1 MIIKKFQ
8 GKTEADAVEA
18 ARKELGSNLVIMN
31 VKNVKK
37 EGMFGFLFGTQVEVT
52 AALEEEREKP
62 VEVKGQTPSS
72 GSLGKEAS
80 AIAEAP
86 SGNNQ
91 IIRIS
96 DQSST
101 ADFSEEHRENLLL
114 KEKLDNL
121 HYLLEQQIQKA
132 EEESLILK
140 EDEVAPSELEK
151 FMKLIY
157 NTMLDNEISEKF
169 ANQIIDEIEKT
180 AKPNLPFDYALANIY
195 QKMILKF
202 GKAEGITPSQNGPK
216 MIFFIGPTGVG
227 KTTTIAK
234 LASKFILEEKKKVVL
249 ITSDTYRIAAAEQLR
264 TYAGI
269 LEAPFRIVYTPEEI
283 VQALHDFSD
292 SDYIFVD
299 TTGHSYQ
306 NEEQKQTMVN
316 IVHSVDGMAEKEI
329 YLVLS
334 ATTKYKDLLKIV
346 DTYTALTEYKL
357 IFTKLDETSSA
368 GNLMNI
374 KLHTGAPLAYVT
386 YGQNVPDDLE
396 EFNPQKA
403 VKQLLGRKN

>member
-62 VEVKGQTPSS
+62 VEVKEPLPSS
-72 GSLGKEAS
+72 GVLGKEAS
-80 AIAEAP
+80 AFAEAP
-86 SGNNQ
+86 SGNNET
-91 IIRIS
+91 IRIS
-96 DQSST
+96 DQNRT
-101 ADFSEEHRENLLL
+101 ADLSEERRENILL

-132 EEESLILK
+132 EEETMILK
-140 EDEVAPSELEK
+140 DDEAPPSELEK

-269 LEAPFRIVYTPEEI
+269 LEAPFRIVYSPEEI
-283 VQALHDFSD
+283 GQALLDFSD

-329 YLVLS
+329 FLVLS